1 MALAVLR
8 VAKHKG
14 ASSIGASDDHCQ
26 RLRETPN
33 ADNELKQ
40 YNRHPI
46 GSDDLNRDIKQ
57 RMDEVLQ
64 GKQVRKD
71 GVWAVEHIMSAS
83 PEVFSVHKEYENGKP
98 VLKGNAKAVNQFVKS
113 SIEWLRERY
122 GDKNVVSVFVHMDET
137 TPHIHAFVVPEHNG
151 KMNAKHYLG
160 GKQKMSEMQDSFA
173 EKMKPIGI
181 ERGVRNS
188 KAKHQDLQ
196 RFYGRV
202 NEMLAQD
209 EDLKKT
215 VEQEVPL
222 PNIQIPE
229 KGLLESSEKY
239 QRRLKEAITDD
250 LKQFIK
256 ESRVLKEKIAKIALK
271 PQIEIDKVKA
281 KSSKQIYEANERAR
295 KEEYKTL
302 MTSSKARKFDRILE
316 IVKKNL
322 SDPTKMVQGILD
334 ELSRDLGIKQNRGLK
349 R

>member
-33 ADNELKQ
+33 ADSELKQ

-46 GSDDLNRDIKQ
+46 GSDDLNRDIRQ

-64 GKQVRKD
+64 GKKVRKD

-83 PEVFSVHKEYENGKP
+83 PEIFAVHKEYESGKP
-98 VLKGNAKAVNQFVKS
+98 VLKGNGKAVNQFVKS
-113 SIEWLRERY
+113 SIEWLKERY
-122 GDKNVVSVFVHMDET
+122 GEKNLVSVFVHMDES
-137 TPHIHAFVVPEHNG
+137 TPHIHAFVVPEHDG

-181 ERGVRNS
+181 ERGVKNS

-215 VEQEVPL
+215 VSQEIEL
-222 PNIQIPE
+222 PDIQIPE
-229 KGLLESSEKY
+229 KGMLESSEKY
-239 QRRLKEAITDD
+239 QKRVKEAISGD
-250 LKQFIK
+250 LKLFAYK
-256 ESRVLKEKIAKIALK
+256 NKALKEKIAKIALK
-271 PQIEIDKVKA
+271 PQIEIDRVKA
-281 KSSKQIYEANERAR
+281 QSSKKVYDANERAR
-295 KEEYKTL
+295 REEYKTL
-302 MTSSKARKFDRILE
+302 MTASKARKFDRILE

-322 SDPTKMVQGILD
+322 SDPTKMIQGIME
-334 ELSRDLGIKQNRGLK
+334 ELGRELGIKQSRGF
-349 R
+349 RR